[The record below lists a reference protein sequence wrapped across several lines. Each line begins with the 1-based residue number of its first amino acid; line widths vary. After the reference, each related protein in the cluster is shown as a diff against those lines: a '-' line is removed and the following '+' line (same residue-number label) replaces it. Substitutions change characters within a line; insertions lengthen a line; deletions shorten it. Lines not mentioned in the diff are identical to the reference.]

1 MPKKTKY
8 DGKQIA
14 RPLDAVTLAPIA
26 KFDKIY
32 GNRAKWLKQYNPSP
46 PSTAIYGP
54 KEAIKPLDWVP
65 LVRKYAE
72 TYSSDRDTL
81 LSVYSDVENISDIV
95 DRILG
100 RPIVRIL
107 DQIEYDEF

>member
-1 MPKKTKY
+1 MAKKTKY

-14 RPLDAVTLAPIA
+14 RPLDTVTMAPVA

-32 GNRAKWLKQYNPSP
+32 ADRERWLKQYKPSP

-54 KEAIKPLDWVP
+54 REPIKPLDWVP

-72 TYSSDRDTL
+72 NYSSDRDTL
-81 LSVYSDVENISDIV
+81 LSVYSNVENISDIV

-100 RPIVRIL
+100 SPIVRIL